1 MIPKINRDFLSQN
14 NINGT
19 GNPCKYI
26 VIHETDNTR
35 EGANARTHAA
45 AQHDGNFK
53 DMSVHYYCGSDGI
66 YQAAEH
72 TCKCWHIGRMY
83 VANPNVPACNNN
95 NSIGVEIC
103 VNSDGDYNT
112 ARNNGI
118 ALVRYLLA
126 STGIPA
132 RRVIRHYD
140 AKGKYCP
147 RKMMD
152 RPELWNDFKKQ
163 ILMDVEE
170 NSQKPESPDV
180 DTAEHGCSSLWTPV
194 GTAVSSGEGV
204 YYRPKPGT
212 DCTPYGKL
220 GKGNRFEV
228 DGEKQGVWIHA
239 KVRDRICWIHE
250 KYVSYDEP
258 ASSGEETTESNPW
271 LSAWNPTGTAVCGGE
286 GVRVRKTPE
295 FGDNILLKLGKGN
308 RFEIDGEV
316 KNGFHHMKTGSVIG
330 WISSKYVQEDN

>member
-112 ARNNGI
+112 ARNNAI

-126 STGIPA
+126 FTGIPA

-170 NSQKPESPDV
+170 NSQKPQSPDV

-204 YYRPKPGT
+204 
-212 DCTPYGKL
+212 
-220 GKGNRFEV
+220 
-228 DGEKQGVWIHA
+228 
-239 KVRDRICWIHE
+239 
-250 KYVSYDEP
+250 
-258 ASSGEETTESNPW
+258 
-271 LSAWNPTGTAVCGGE
+271 
-286 GVRVRKTPE
+286 RVRKTPE
-295 FGDNILLKLGKGN
+295 FSDNILLKLGKGN

-330 WISSKYVQEDN
+330 WIASKYVQEDN